1 MGGRSL
7 LRYAVDIVLYRA
19 LYVGDLPGRD
29 RERSVALSG
38 GVELTYRLNRGD
50 IQTIRE
56 VWVEECYRPPVE
68 VPLDCVVDLGANIA
82 TTSLWYASAAQ
93 ATRFVCVEPDAEN
106 ARLARRNL
114 ERNHVRAEVLE
125 AAVGASDGSTAF
137 RADRSANLGRAGDGD
152 ERVAMLSMRTV
163 LARIPEGVRVDL
175 VKMDIEGGE
184 EAVLGGDLGWLDRV
198 QSLIVEFHPE
208 LVEHEKLIG
217 LVTARGF
224 RYIPAGAA
232 RPSSMD
238 FFTREGL

>member
-1 MGGRSL
+1 M
-7 LRYAVDIVLYRA
+7 ADIVLYRA
-19 LYVGDLPGRD
+19 LYVGDLPSKD
-29 RERSVALSG
+29 RERSVVLSG

-68 VPLDCVVDLGANIA
+68 VSLNCVVDLGANIA
-82 TTSLWYASAAQ
+82 TTSLWYGAAG

-114 ERNHVRAEVLE
+114 ERNHIQAEVLE
-125 AAVGASDGSTAF
+125 AAVGASDGSVAF
-137 RADRSANLGRAGDGD
+137 RGDRSANLGRAGEGD
-152 ERVAMLSMRTV
+152 ERVRMVSMATV
-163 LARIPEGVRVDL
+163 LERIPLGVAVDL

-184 EAVLGGDLGWLDRV
+184 EAVLRGDLGWLDRV
-198 QSLIVEFHPE
+198 QSLIVEFHPD
-208 LVEHEKLIG
+208 LVDHEQLIP
-217 LVTARGF
+217 LLTARGF

-238 FFTREGL
+238 FFTRKGP